1 MVFKFLDFEVEDI
14 EDVVVYF
21 KFKLEKVVDNCV
33 MQLLVEVCYY
43 FLRKVMLIDIVCFWE
58 EGCEEFFLVCQW
70 LCVQK
75 IG

>member
-33 MQLLVEVCYY
+33 M
-43 FLRKVMLIDIVCFWE
+43 
-58 EGCEEFFLVCQW
+58 
-70 LCVQK
+70 
-75 IG
+75 